1 MRKMDKKN
9 KRIIYFILILICMI
23 TVFIFSSENG
33 EESQNTSDV
42 AFTNRIINVITN
54 IFPKTNRTDIFTA
67 VNFIVR
73 KGAHFTL
80 YFIMGLVVYRAI
92 NTYSLGTKKKI
103 ILTISVGTL
112 YACLDEFHQFF
123 VPGRSAQIRDI
134 FIDMLGVILATLIV
148 CLILYK
154 KGE

>member
-1 MRKMDKKN
+1 
-9 KRIIYFILILICMI
+9 MI

-33 EESQNTSDV
+33 EESQNTSDMF
-42 AFTNRIINVITN
+42 FTNKIINIITN
-54 IFPKTNRTDIFTA
+54 IFPKTNRTDIFTI

-80 YFIMGLVVYRAI
+80 YFIIGLVVYGAI
-92 NTYSLGTKKKI
+92 NTYSLETKKKA

-112 YACLDEFHQFF
+112 YACLDEFHQLL
-123 VPGRSAQIRDI
+123 VPGRTAQIRDI